1 MDFLCPIV
9 RSLRILSHIGFRS
22 WLLHILRGMQS
33 LQIEIFTSL
42 LSSLV
47 SEHISAYNGRTASST
62 KDTDS
67 SLLQAHHTHELGSTS
82 QVPQTNYTDD
92 LYFSSIANESTS
104 WGATRTS
111 IFTLSPSSHS
121 TLGTS
126 SQHQNSCGT
135 STSSCDSFREAPC
148 TCVCHSSGHES
159 SRMGLSYSQEVPRTS
174 HHRSQETHH
183 TSLDH
188 SRRTSSTTSLSSSQS
203 TSGSS
208 SWGTKTWEKSQTPL
222 TVDGSFSLSG
232 VIAQETGLPLTL
244 EMALSFKGII
254 VVNDVSVDESYWDRT
269 VYGTGL
275 TEP

>member
-1 MDFLCPIV
+1 
-9 RSLRILSHIGFRS
+9 
-22 WLLHILRGMQS
+22 MQP
-33 LQIEIFTSL
+33 LPIEIFTSL

-47 SEHISAYNGRTASST
+47 SERLSASHDRTVSST

-67 SLLQAHHTHELGSTS
+67 GFSQAHHTHELGSIS
-82 QVPQTNYTDD
+82 QVTQTNYTND

-111 IFTLSPSSHS
+111 IFTLSPSHS
-121 TLGTS
+121 THGTY
-126 SQHQNSCGT
+126 SQHQNSRGT
-135 STSSCDSFREAPC
+135 STSSCDSTREAPC
-148 TCVCHSSGHES
+148 TCVCHSSRYES

-183 TSLDH
+183 TGLDH
-188 SRRTSSTTSLSSSQS
+188 SQRTSSTTSPSNTQS

-208 SWGTKTWEKSQTPL
+208 SWGTKTWANSQSPL

-232 VIAQETGLPLTL
+232 VIAQETGLSLTL

-275 TEP
+275 TEPVSHFIIHTKRMTVAKRQLTHQLL